1 MTYPVKR
8 VKPEKIAVIHH
19 CTQEDRVKRIELIL
33 VGNGHPED
41 GYVYKVIEMA
51 KAITDI
57 NDKLTTISVKVTTLY
72 DDSTGVKAIKSKSRT
87 NFEAVIKILGVVLML
102 GMFVLGYFNLV
113 SKSKELKEEVNLINT
128 PVRTRSGVIEWYPS
142 GVLIDS
148 LNKVSNGTHTDP

>member
-51 KAITDI
+51 KTISAI
-57 NDKLTTISVKVTTLY
+57 NDKLTAISGTVTTLY
-72 DDSTGVKAIKSKSRT
+72 DDSTGVRAVKTKAQT
-87 NFEAVIKILGVVLML
+87 NFETVIKILGVVLML

-128 PVRTRSGVIEWYPS
+128 PVRTRSGVIQWYPS
-142 GVLIDS
+142 GIVIDS
-148 LNKVSNGTHTDP
+148 LNKVK